1 MNATLAIRWQMRG
14 RPPSV
19 TPPAFLTARADF
31 CPKSNPI
38 QCSENAIR
46 AIIRTSTSE
55 GYERIYDGST
65 GPDAHDAR
73 AGRIPGASSLTR
85 CAGGYGWVVSQSA
98 SWHTPWFAICLPHI
112 GAASKRNKPVSP
124 KRDGFNIGRSEAFR
138 TVSECADDAEL
149 PGRQGRAGRSRRE
162 PGPR

>member
-1 MNATLAIRWQMRG
+1 MTPPVVSSEEPSSRTQLADHRTLEANGLPAAPCRSCHGRYGRVGSFWAGAARERRKNAG
-14 RPPSV
+14 RLPVFKTGALNRPSV

-85 CAGGYGWVVSQSA
+85 CAGGYGWVVSSA
-98 SWHTPWFAICLPHI
+98 RIVA
-112 GAASKRNKPVSP
+112 
-124 KRDGFNIGRSEAFR
+124 
-138 TVSECADDAEL
+138 
-149 PGRQGRAGRSRRE
+149 PGRRCA
-162 PGPR
+162 